1 MVTPAIRRKFEALV
15 SAAFID
21 GYLSESEKEVLNQKA
36 AALGIAPRE
45 VNDILFL
52 GQQRKLS
59 VSIPPT
65 SLERDSLLEDL
76 IEVVTSDGR
85 VEAPEY
91 HMLARF
97 AETLK
102 IPLPELRTRVNRRM
116 QSRGETRVE
125 PRKETVRND
134 QPRPQPPPAARRPE
148 PPKPFAPAQGKPAA
162 TSAPPPP
169 PAFESPKFS
178 AEALPPLTP
187 MAPMAS
193 PPPMMSPPGPIRYA
207 ESAILKDPKV
217 GDLPPVTLQL
227 LKQSVMFDTEPD
239 CVANIGRTL
248 GIPPSQAADIRAAII
263 AAYPDLKPAQTLTR
277 PAPTPPRPVRR

>member
-1 MVTPAIRRKFEALV
+1 MTTPATRRKFEALV

-36 AALGIAPRE
+36 VALGIPPRE

-65 SLERDSLLEDL
+65 SLERDALLEDL

-134 QPRPQPPPAARRPE
+134 KPRPQPPPIARRPE
-148 PPKPFAPAQGKPAA
+148 SPKPFDSAQGKPAPPP
-162 TSAPPPP
+162 SAPPPP
-169 PAFESPKFS
+169 PVFETPKFS
-178 AEALPPLTP
+178 AEAMPPMTSMGP
-187 MAPMAS
+187 MA
-193 PPPMMSPPGPIRYA
+193 PPPMMSAPGPIQYTG
-207 ESAILKDPKV
+207 SALLKDPKV

-227 LKQSVMFDTEPD
+227 LKQSVMFDTESD
-239 CVANIGRTL
+239 CIANIGRTL
-248 GIPPSQAADIRAAII
+248 GIPPSQAAEIRAAII
-263 AAYPDLKPAQTLTR
+263 AAFPDLKPAQIYTR
-277 PAPTPPRPVRR
+277 PPQGPSRPARR